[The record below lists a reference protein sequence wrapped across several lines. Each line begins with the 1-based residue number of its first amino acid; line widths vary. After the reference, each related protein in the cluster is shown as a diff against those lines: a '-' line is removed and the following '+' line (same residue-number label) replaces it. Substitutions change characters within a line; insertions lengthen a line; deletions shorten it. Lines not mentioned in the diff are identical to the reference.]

1 MLWPTH
7 NRDYNYD
14 DDDDYDVM
22 EGGGGYVYKEVLRL
36 WLENL
41 FNSFYSFWC
50 CSLSHLCDGNQV
62 NVLELH
68 YSYRMLT
75 HPASHLTP
83 TFAAWLVFKGGM
95 MENARNF

>member
-1 MLWPTH
+1 MLMWCVWEGGGGRCEVWKFCIENYFVLWPTH

-50 CSLSHLCDGNQV
+50 CSLS
-62 NVLELH
+62 
-68 YSYRMLT
+68 LT
-75 HPASHLTP
+75 Y
-83 TFAAWLVFKGGM
+83 V
-95 MENARNF
+95 MEIKWMY